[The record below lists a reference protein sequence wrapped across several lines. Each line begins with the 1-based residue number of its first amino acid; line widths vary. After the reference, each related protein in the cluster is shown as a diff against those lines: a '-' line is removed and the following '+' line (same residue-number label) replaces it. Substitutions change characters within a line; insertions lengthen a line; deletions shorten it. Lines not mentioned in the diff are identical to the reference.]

1 MSLSGSVGIGHG
13 CIGIP
18 PYVKQSGRWGLHS
31 VPHQHLPQKNAELA
45 ASTLTPQKN
54 FLKKIH

>member
-1 MSLSGSVGIGHG
+1 MSIGRVGAEPFGYTPYFWSIGQM
-13 CIGIP
+13 P
-18 PYVKQSGRWGLHS
+18 LHS